1 MVATS
6 KNEPNAV
13 VSSKVE
19 ALYDSY
25 PFPPGMCLSLSTFS
39 RCVASV
45 FSGRIPCCPSQN
57 FYLSHSRT
65 PFAPALFFSLLCPVD
80 VSCLTCVSSV
90 AIPSGTT

>member
-25 PFPPGMCLSLSTFS
+25 PFPPGMLLPSFFLRYVDS
-39 RCVASV
+39 A
-45 FSGRIPCCPSQN
+45 FSGLMPCCV
-57 FYLSHSRT
+57 SRLYCVIIILGRS
-65 PFAPALFFSLLCPVD
+65 LFLLCFFCLL
-80 VSCLTCVSSV
+80 SC
-90 AIPSGTT
+90 